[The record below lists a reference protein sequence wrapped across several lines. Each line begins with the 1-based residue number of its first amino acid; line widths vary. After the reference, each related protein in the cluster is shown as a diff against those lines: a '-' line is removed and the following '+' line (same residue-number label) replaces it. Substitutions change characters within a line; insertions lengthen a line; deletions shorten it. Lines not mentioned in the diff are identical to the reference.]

1 MIHGEFYWISQINKA
16 SVVSNSRE
24 KLLDEATAKL
34 AARGI
39 AAVEKEADVD
49 ASKRVKKYIA
59 YEPMV
64 IAATGPE
71 VTILHAGRSSQD
83 ILSTMRVA
91 ILREQTF
98 ELCEALDAVIA
109 KILSCRRTSRHGGA

>member
-1 MIHGEFYWISQINKA
+1 MIHDEFYWISQINKA

-64 IAATGPE
+64 IAGP
-71 VTILHAGRSSQD
+71 RSDDSARGPFK
-83 ILSTMRVA
+83 SGHS
-91 ILREQTF
+91 
-98 ELCEALDAVIA
+98 LDDASGYSARADV
-109 KILSCRRTSRHGGA
+109 

>member
-1 MIHGEFYWISQINKA
+1 MIHDEFYWISQINKA

-39 AAVEKEADVD
+39 AAVEKEAEVD

-71 VTILHAGRSSQD
+71 VTILHAGVQVR
-83 ILSTMRVA
+83 
-91 ILREQTF
+91 TF
-98 ELCEALDAVIA
+98 SRRCEWLFCASRR
-109 KILSCRRTSRHGGA
+109 LSCARRSMR